1 MDETYYWCRVM
12 TKVLVV
18 DDELDILEM
27 TRIMLESSGFEVIT
41 ASDGERALEIV
52 EEKAIDLILLDAV
65 MPGIHGLDVCRT
77 LKRNPK
83 TQMIPIIIFSV
94 LGTGVDMM
102 LDDNEKA
109 NAYISKPFTR
119 RILLD
124 KVQSQLGD

>member
-1 MDETYYWCRVM
+1 LDETYYWCRVM

-41 ASDGERALEIV
+41 ASDGERALEVV